1 MVVALPAGGLT
12 YPWIEPSSVKKDG
25 KYRVTE
31 TGKVRVQF
39 TIDRRER
46 ELLTTDA
53 HPELVD
59 LVRGVKRA
67 HGEPG
72 SGVFYINEWR
82 HVLVKAGGGT
92 WYAGTYEPE
101 LVFDLDGER
110 VSGRAGPA
118 LEAGQPWPGVRV
130 GIKYK
135 LNAAG
140 DDIFCTRRLS
150 PTRSKDEYLSDYL
163 PSAGEFVRSWSR
175 HKPGGGGVYINES
188 RELFG
193 PVDPDATQWVY
204 FAYAGLDKWFPTP
217 PVP

>member
-1 MVVALPAGGLT
+1 MGEVPVEGLS
-12 YPWIEPSSVKKDG
+12 YPWLEPSSVKKDG

-31 TGKVRVQF
+31 TGLVRVQY

-53 HPELVD
+53 HPELVE
-59 LVRGVKRA
+59 LVRRVKRA

-101 LVFDLDGER
+101 LVFDLDGAP
-110 VSGRAGPA
+110 VSGRAASSLQP
-118 LEAGQPWPGVRV
+118 GQPWPGVRV
-130 GIKYK
+130 GIKYT
-135 LNAAG
+135 LNASG
-140 DDIFCTRRLS
+140 DDVYCRQRLTATR
-150 PTRSKDEYLSDYL
+150 TRDEYLSDYL
-163 PSAGEFVRSWSR
+163 SSAGEFVRSWSR
-175 HKPGGGGVYINES
+175 HKPGGGGIYINES

-193 PVDPDATQWVY
+193 PVDRDANTWLY
-204 FAYAGLDKWFPTP
+204 FGYAGLDKWFPTP
-217 PVP
+217 QVP